1 MSEPTITNHQSPNDD
16 EISLLEIL
24 VVLAKH
30 KWLIL
35 GLPFATAILAAGYS
49 LLLPNIYTASTKI
62 LPPQQ
67 NQSSAAGMLA
77 QFGGLGGIAG
87 GALGIRNPNDLYI
100 GMLKSRAVVDGIIQ
114 RFDLNVVFKQK
125 LQSSTRAAL
134 EGMTNIKAE
143 KDGMITIE
151 VDDEDPKRAAL
162 LANAYVDEL
171 YKLTRVLA
179 LTEASQRRLFFE
191 RQLAQAKDNL
201 AKAEASAR
209 QSLEKGG
216 ITQVEMQGR
225 AMLDATASLRA
236 QITVKEVQI
245 GAMRAFAAE
254 GNPDYLAAK
263 QGLQAMKQ
271 ELAKIE
277 GATGAKVK
285 ENSAANNSHGV
296 DSLSLLRDVKYYET
310 IYDLLAKQYE
320 LTKIDEA
327 KDSTIIQV
335 LDRAIEPDRRSK
347 PSRRNIVLLS
357 ALVALFAGMLLAF
370 VLEAMAKARSDP
382 QQMARLQ
389 VVKRYLAWR

>member
-77 QFGGLGGIAG
+77 QLGGLGGVAG
-87 GALGIRNPNDLYI
+87 GVLGIRNPNDLYI

-134 EGMTNIKAE
+134 AGMTNIKAE

-201 AKAEASAR
+201 AKAEASATE
-209 QSLEKGG
+209 SLEKGG
-216 ITQVEMQGR
+216 ITQVERQGR

-277 GATGAKVK
+277 GVAGAKVR
-285 ENSAANNSHGV
+285 EDSAANNSRGS
-296 DSLSLLRDVKYYET
+296 DSLSLLRDLRYYET
-310 IYDLLAKQYE
+310 IYELLAKQHE
-320 LTKIDEA
+320 LAKIDEA

-347 PSRRNIVLLS
+347 PTRRNIVLLS
-357 ALVALFAGMLLAF
+357 ALVALFAGMLWAF

-382 QQMARLQ
+382 QHVARLQ
-389 VVKRYLAWR
+389 VFKRYLAWR

>member
-134 EGMTNIKAE
+134 EGMTNIKA
-143 KDGMITIE
+143 
-151 VDDEDPKRAAL
+151 
-162 LANAYVDEL
+162 
-171 YKLTRVLA
+171 
-179 LTEASQRRLFFE
+179 
-191 RQLAQAKDNL
+191 
-201 AKAEASAR
+201 
-209 QSLEKGG
+209 
-216 ITQVEMQGR
+216 
-225 AMLDATASLRA
+225 
-236 QITVKEVQI
+236 
-245 GAMRAFAAE
+245 
-254 GNPDYLAAK
+254 
-263 QGLQAMKQ
+263 
-271 ELAKIE
+271 
-277 GATGAKVK
+277 
-285 ENSAANNSHGV
+285 
-296 DSLSLLRDVKYYET
+296 
-310 IYDLLAKQYE
+310 
-320 LTKIDEA
+320 
-327 KDSTIIQV
+327 
-335 LDRAIEPDRRSK
+335 
-347 PSRRNIVLLS
+347 
-357 ALVALFAGMLLAF
+357 
-370 VLEAMAKARSDP
+370 
-382 QQMARLQ
+382 
-389 VVKRYLAWR
+389 